1 MKNNIIHSSIITA
14 SKKKGVKHNYQQNRK
29 KRKYVVQKEVNANPD
44 ILMSKRD
51 QESVCAVRK
60 SAGLNC
66 RNCKYYQHKY
76 CLYDQGLTID

>member
-14 SKKKGVKHNYQQNRK
+14 HTKNGGKHNYPKNRK
-29 KRKYVVQKEVNANPD
+29 KRTQFVQKEINANPEKH
-44 ILMSKRD
+44 MSKRD